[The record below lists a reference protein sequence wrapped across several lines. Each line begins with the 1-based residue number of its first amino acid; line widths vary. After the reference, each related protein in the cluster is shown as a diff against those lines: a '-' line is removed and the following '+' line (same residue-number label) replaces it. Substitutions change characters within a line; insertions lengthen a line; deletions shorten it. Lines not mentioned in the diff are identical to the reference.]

1 VTVQL
6 SAAQVEQYR
15 QTGYLVVPGVFT
27 ADEIPGMIEHYMTMR
42 AEGPKP
48 GDSGGTPYRPDDPNH
63 QYPRLINM
71 HDWDET
77 TGAWAQR
84 DDLLSAI
91 GELFD
96 DGALLRQTMLYF
108 KPPGGRGQ
116 GLHQD
121 EQYICQDP
129 LLGLWVALDRAD
141 ADVGQMVVV
150 PGSHTG
156 GLLPVEPAD
165 TAESFTPGQTVLPEG
180 AEIVGIDLA
189 PGDALFFDGRLIHG
203 SFPNRTTDRWRR
215 SFICH
220 YVGEHAETFEP
231 APGTHMSHLPKAN

>member
-1 VTVQL
+1 MQL
-6 SAAQVEQYR
+6 QLTAAQIQLF
-15 QTGYLVVPGVFT
+15 QDQGYLTVPGVFT
-27 ADEIPGMIEHYMTMR
+27 PGDVATMVEHYMGLR

-48 GDSGGTPYRPDDPNH
+48 GDTGGTQDRPDDPNH
-63 QYPRLINM
+63 TWPRMINM
-71 HDWDET
+71 HDWDESSDV
-77 TGAWAQR
+77 WAR
-84 DDLLSAI
+84 RPDLLAATTALLQDS
-91 GELFD
+91 
-96 DGALLRQTMLYF
+96 ALLRQTMLYF

-150 PGSHTG
+150 PGSHQQ

-165 TAESFTPGQTVLPEG
+165 TSVSFTGGQTIMPED
-180 AEIVGIDLA
+180 ANVVGIDLA
-189 PGDALFFDGRLIHG
+189 PGDALFFHGRTIHG
-203 SFPNRTTDRWRR
+203 SFPNSTTDRWRR

-220 YVGEHAETFEP
+220 YVGEHAEIFEP
-231 APGTHMSHLPKAN
+231 APGTHMSHLSQT